1 MYVLIVKIAMCK
13 KPYPDLIHKEPEKD
27 VTTHEYKNYPRSLC
41 SSKILRIQPVTRA
54 DSDLSSY
61 DMIE

>member
-1 MYVLIVKIAMCK
+1 MCK
-13 KPYPDLIHKEPEKD
+13 KPYPDLIHEKPEEN
-27 VTTHEYKNYPRSLC
+27 VTTHGYKKYPWSLC

-61 DMIE
+61 DMIERPEEQ